1 MESVVVALWT
11 VVGLLMQ
18 ILPCAALCVTPFSQ
32 GGNDI
37 SSAWR
42 HVFAII
48 AVALVPFIAIA
59 VLPLPGY
66 GRFLAHNLL
75 GFCMIGTLC
84 LYYVRAIEADTSHK
98 IFAFV
103 LAMCYG
109 YAVTMLWN
117 FMVESFDLATDPT
130 QTYEFSTLVA
140 LALITATSFVPMS
153 ALMRYVR
160 TLFATGIDAQVW
172 WHMAILP
179 AIPIVVLLLGEWLT
193 PIGFMQPTSP
203 LAHMATIAIVVVV
216 WWTLRTVETLRTNT
230 LRQSEL
236 EGALRLSA
244 ERRRMLEDHLQAERG
259 RVREL
264 EAEIAELGEAP
275 ARTDAP
281 IVIATPTQATSFL
294 AVDVRFVE
302 SLKRERIVHLV
313 SGEPIHLSA
322 SLEQIA
328 QELPSEQFVY
338 CHRSIVVNLERV
350 RSLAT
355 GELTLD
361 DGTKLPVSRR
371 RQAQLREQV
380 MGRKDSGTV

>member
-1 MESVVVALWT
+1 
-11 VVGLLMQ
+11 
-18 ILPCAALCVTPFSQ
+18 
-32 GGNDI
+32 
-37 SSAWR
+37 
-42 HVFAII
+42 
-48 AVALVPFIAIA
+48 
-59 VLPLPGY
+59 
-66 GRFLAHNLL
+66 
-75 GFCMIGTLC
+75 
-84 LYYVRAIEADTSHK
+84 
-98 IFAFV
+98 
-103 LAMCYG
+103 
-109 YAVTMLWN
+109 
-117 FMVESFDLATDPT
+117 
-130 QTYEFSTLVA
+130 
-140 LALITATSFVPMS
+140 
-153 ALMRYVR
+153 
-160 TLFATGIDAQVW
+160 
-172 WHMAILP
+172 MAILP

-313 SGEPIHLSA
+313 SGESIHLSA
-322 SLEQIA
+322 SL
-328 QELPSEQFVY
+328 
-338 CHRSIVVNLERV
+338 
-350 RSLAT
+350 
-355 GELTLD
+355 
-361 DGTKLPVSRR
+361 
-371 RQAQLREQV
+371 
-380 MGRKDSGTV
+380 

>member
-1 MESVVVALWT
+1 M
-11 VVGLLMQ
+11 
-18 ILPCAALCVTPFSQ
+18 
-32 GGNDI
+32 
-37 SSAWR
+37 
-42 HVFAII
+42 
-48 AVALVPFIAIA
+48 
-59 VLPLPGY
+59 
-66 GRFLAHNLL
+66 
-75 GFCMIGTLC
+75 
-84 LYYVRAIEADTSHK
+84 RAIEADTPHK
-98 IFAFV
+98 IFVFV

-117 FMVESFDLATDPT
+117 FMIESFDLAVDPT
-130 QTYEFSTLVA
+130 QTYEPSTLVA
-140 LALITATSFVPMS
+140 LTLITAISFVPMS

-160 TLFATGIDAQVW
+160 TLFATGIDAQAW

-216 WWTLRTVETLRTNT
+216 WWTLRTVETLRTNA

-302 SLKRERIVHLV
+302 SLKRGRIVHLV
-313 SGEPIHLSA
+313 SGESIHLSA

-338 CHRSIVVNLERV
+338 RHRSIVVNLERV

-380 MGRKDSGTV
+380 MGRKDSGTA